1 MALLDGLL
9 HCYTPSLGP
18 TGYRLIDR
26 GPRRSHGSFSSLPI
40 TAWVGTQGS
49 KQALSVAGAGVVAN
63 CGLGPATERRT
74 VIAWFRTSATSGT
87 SKVLYNFSAA
97 GATGDAYSIFQGN
110 PAGASGGIGVS
121 QNGDSFGVTGYSDN
135 LWHMIGVVNDGT
147 LWTIYMDG
155 RSVASKTMTTNRA
168 SAAAFIG
175 AYDAIP
181 QIPWVGEIGEVA
193 SFTRAIA
200 EPEIADIFRR
210 GDGGLGRM
218 LTGQS
223 YRKSRL
229 SQAIAAGGA
238 APWLYARRRS
248 QVIGSGG
255 VH

>member
-40 TAWVGTQGS
+40 SAWTGTQRS
-49 KQALSVAGAGVVAN
+49 KWSLSVAGAGVVAN
-63 CGLGPATERRT
+63 CGIGPATERRT
-74 VIAWFRTSATSGT
+74 VTAWFRTSATT
-87 SKVLYNFSAA
+87 TASKVLYNFSAA

-135 LWHMIGVVNDGT
+135 LWHFIGVVNSGT

-175 AYDAIP
+175 AYDSIA
-181 QIPWVGEIGEVA
+181 QIPWNGEIGEVA
-193 SFTRAIA
+193 SFTREITEA
-200 EPEIADIFRR
+200 EIMEIYRR
-210 GDGGLGRM
+210 GDGAIGRA

-223 YRKSRL
+223 YPRSRV
-229 SQAIAAGGA
+229 SIAAVAGGA
-238 APWLYARRRS
+238 TPWRYARQRS
-248 QVIGSGG
+248 RIIGGG
-255 VH
+255 IS